1 MNELLLRRVLRTIAV
16 AIAVAAFIDPAI
28 TSNRALKPEVVV
40 QAVNASADSALT
52 GDVATRLAKSFTVLD
67 VPYAGAAATVLV
79 GSHVPVAASE
89 AAGVVFAVIPD
100 SSASAM
106 SMEAVHAPAR
116 ATVDA
121 RVPVTA
127 SAHAIGLKGKDVQFT
142 LRANNSVIDRITH
155 KVESDNERFESTL
168 SYVPTVAGAIRLR
181 VESSVGNSKPNA
193 ADVVVD
199 VRAQKWAV
207 LFYDARPS
215 WMSTFVRR
223 ALELDTRFAVTSRVV
238 TSTNV
243 STDAGRP
250 PGTLDDPSIAELYDA
265 VVVGAPETLSER
277 DVQGAERFL
286 RQRGGSVVLLFDGN
300 KSGAYSRLADIGS
313 FTAVTNPTPAVI
325 ADQVGDTLAMRA
337 TEWMYASRVPT
348 GARVLASTRSA
359 NKSAD
364 GNAIVYSV
372 NAGAG
377 RVYVS
382 GALDAWKFRDAAQSG
397 FERFWQ
403 QTIADAASSSIDQ
416 IDLHVSAAPV
426 RPDDATEIIVSSR
439 RAALASANGT
449 TASTSIGSVA
459 PIRATATVSVES
471 SSGSSPVRVWP
482 TGAPGVFR
490 GTLNAPH
497 DTGVYRISANV
508 DGASASAPLVVATDV
523 RSANP
528 VDVSLLTTFTKA
540 RGGSV
545 VPASRLSD
553 MPGTIE
559 RVLRPD
565 SRRVVWHPMR
575 SLWWLM
581 PFGLL
586 LSAEWWL
593 RRRRGLP

>member
-1 MNELLLRRVLRTIAV
+1 MNEHVLRRVVRSTAVLIAL
-16 AIAVAAFIDPAI
+16 AAFIDPAI
-28 TSNRALKPEVVV
+28 TSSRALKPEVVV
-40 QAVNASADSALT
+40 QTVNAPADSALAQQ
-52 GDVATRLAKSFTVLD
+52 VATRLAKDFTVMR

-79 GSHVPVAASE
+79 GSHVPQTAID
-89 AAGVVFAVIPD
+89 AAGAVFAVAPE
-100 SSASAM
+100 ASVNNVALE
-106 SMEAVHAPAR
+106 SVHAPKR
-116 ATVDA
+116 AAVDA
-121 RVPVTA
+121 RVPVVATV
-127 SAHAIGLKGKDVQFT
+127 HPRGLKGKELEFA
-142 LRANNSVIDRITH
+142 LRANGSIVDRLMH
-155 KVESDNERFESTL
+155 KVESDNERFEATL
-168 SYVPTVAGAIRLR
+168 SYVPTAAGAVRLR
-181 VESSVGNSKPNA
+181 AEASIAGARAEA

-250 PGTLDDPSIAELYDA
+250 PGTLDDPNIAELYDA
-265 VVVGAPETLSER
+265 IVVGAPESLTER

-300 KSGAYSRLADIGS
+300 KSGAYSRLVDVGTFAS
-313 FTAVTNPTPAVI
+313 VTNSMPAVI
-325 ADQVGDTLAMRA
+325 GDHNGDTLAMRA
-337 TEWMYASRVPT
+337 TEWMYASRVPA
-348 GARVLASTRSA
+348 GARVLASTRPS
-359 NKSAD
+359 NKNAD

-403 QTIADAASSSIDQ
+403 QTIADAANSSIDQ
-416 IDLHVSAAPV
+416 VDLQSSAAPV
-426 RPDDATEIIVSSR
+426 RPGSTSEVVITSR
-439 RAALASANGT
+439 RAALA
-449 TASTSIGSVA
+449 TADAGA
-459 PIRATATVSVES
+459 PVRSSATVTVES
-471 SSGSSPVRVWP
+471 AGSSQPVTVWP
-482 TGAPGVFR
+482 TGVPGVFR
-490 GTLNAPH
+490 GTLNAPY

-508 DGASASAPLVVATDV
+508 DGATAVAPLMVSADV
-523 RSANP
+523 RTANP
-528 VDVSLLTTFTKA
+528 VDSAMLSAFAVA

-545 VPASRLSD
+545 LPASRVNDLSGLIQKAVA
-553 MPGTIE
+553 PA
-559 RVLRPD
+559 

-575 SLWWLM
+575 SLWWLV
-581 PFGLL
+581 PFALL
-586 LSAEWWL
+586 LSGEWWL